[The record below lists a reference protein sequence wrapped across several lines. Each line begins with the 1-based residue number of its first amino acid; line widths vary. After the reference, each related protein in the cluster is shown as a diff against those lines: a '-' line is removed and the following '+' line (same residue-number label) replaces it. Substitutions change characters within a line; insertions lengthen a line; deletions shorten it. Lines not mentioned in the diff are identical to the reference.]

1 MAVWKGASPGRGW
14 GGKRTKFPWV
24 KVGAEGTVR
33 RQSSGEP
40 RPGILKLGVSGRQHS
55 TPDSHLALTNPRNA
69 SRRGFSLLRW
79 RPLKPFPTQFS
90 SPEAQTLSLW
100 AVTLHAS
107 FQNQIL
113 PAGVCLSPV
122 PHCPLHLFLSTAD
135 PIPQPVPGRLSLLLS
150 SSLLCSFPSAQGS
163 KAGVGGGGRCRSK
176 EGVGSCRKELV
187 GHQEGMASWGDSNA
201 GRQKRGR
208 EGGMT
213 RGKKRDTGGTP

>member
-1 MAVWKGASPGRGW
+1 M
-14 GGKRTKFPWV
+14 
-24 KVGAEGTVR
+24 GAEGTVR

-135 PIPQPVPGRLSLLLS
+135 PIPQPVPGSLSLLLS

-163 KAGVGGGGRCRSK
+163 KAGVGGGG
-176 EGVGSCRKELV
+176 GAGQRK
-187 GHQEGMASWGDSNA
+187 GWAAA
-201 GRQKRGR
+201 GRSWLDTRKGWLPGGTAMRGGRREAER
-208 EGGMT
+208 EG
-213 RGKKRDTGGTP
+213 

>member
-1 MAVWKGASPGRGW
+1 MAVWKGASPGRGR

-135 PIPQPVPGRLSLLLS
+135 PIPQPVPGSLSLLLS

-163 KAGVGGGGRCRSK
+163 KAGVGGGG
-176 EGVGSCRKELV
+176 GAGQRK
-187 GHQEGMASWGDSNA
+187 GWAAA
-201 GRQKRGR
+201 GRSWLDTRKGWLPGGTAMRGGRREAER
-208 EGGMT
+208 EG
-213 RGKKRDTGGTP
+213 

>member
-1 MAVWKGASPGRGW
+1 MAVWKGASPGRGR

-69 SRRGFSLLRW
+69 SRQGFTLLRW
-79 RPLKPFPTQFS
+79 RPLKPFPTRFS

-107 FQNQIL
+107 FQNQIP

-135 PIPQPVPGRLSLLLS
+135 PILSPTCPRKPFSPALLPSPLFLSFSPGE
-150 SSLLCSFPSAQGS
+150 QGRS
-163 KAGVGGGGRCRSK
+163 GGGAGQ
-176 EGVGSCRKELV
+176 RKGWV
-187 GHQEGMASWGDSNA
+187 AA
-201 GRQKRGR
+201 GRSWLDTRKGWLPGGTVMRGGRREAER
-208 EGGMT
+208 EG
-213 RGKKRDTGGTP
+213 